1 MLERPKN
8 LRNNLQIVDLES
20 LIPKNHLLRKIDAAI
35 DFDRV
40 YDFVEHLYSAD
51 KGRPAVDPVMLVK
64 IVLIQHLFGIRSL
77 RQTVKEIEMN
87 IAYRWFLGLDI
98 VSPVPHF
105 STVSYAFATRFPSQV
120 FEDIFTWILEEAVS
134 KGFVDP
140 SIIFIDSTHIKANAN
155 KKKAKKVLARKT
167 ARAYEQQLRKEINED
182 RLKNGKKPIKGD
194 DNNDDDNESNEGS
207 DQTTSDTREVTVST
221 TDPDSGLFHKGE
233 HKVVFAYSAHMAC
246 DRNNF
251 ILGLEVTPGNVHD
264 SLVFDA
270 VYNTVVERFPEA
282 EIIAVD
288 AAYKTPWICK
298 KIIDDGRMPSTPYKR
313 PAGKKGFF
321 RPYEYVYD
329 EYYNCVICP
338 NNHVLT
344 YSTTNKNGYRE
355 FKSDPNVCRAC
366 PDLARCTTSRNHQKI
381 VTKHIWEAYVEQAE
395 DFRHSPAG
403 KASYALRGE
412 TIERIFADAKEKH
425 GMRYTFH
432 RGLVRV
438 LNWAKLKC
446 AAMNL
451 KKLALWAC

>member
-20 LIPKNHLLRKIDAAI
+20 LVPENHLLRKIDAAI

-134 KGFVDP
+134 RGFVDP

-155 KKKAKKVLARKT
+155 KKKAKKGLARKT
-167 ARAYEQQLRKEINED
+167 ARAYDQQLRKEINED
-182 RLKNGKKPIKGD
+182 RLKNGKKPLKDD
-194 DNNDDDNESNEGS
+194 DNNNDDENNEGS
-207 DQTTSDTREVTVST
+207 DQTPSDTREVTVST

-233 HKVVFAYSAHMAC
+233 HKVVFAYSAHIAC

-251 ILGLEVTPGNVHD
+251 IL
-264 SLVFDA
+264 
-270 VYNTVVERFPEA
+270 
-282 EIIAVD
+282 
-288 AAYKTPWICK
+288 
-298 KIIDDGRMPSTPYKR
+298 
-313 PAGKKGFF
+313 
-321 RPYEYVYD
+321 
-329 EYYNCVICP
+329 
-338 NNHVLT
+338 
-344 YSTTNKNGYRE
+344 
-355 FKSDPNVCRAC
+355 
-366 PDLARCTTSRNHQKI
+366 DL
-381 VTKHIWEAYVEQAE
+381 
-395 DFRHSPAG
+395 
-403 KASYALRGE
+403 
-412 TIERIFADAKEKH
+412 
-425 GMRYTFH
+425 
-432 RGLVRV
+432 
-438 LNWAKLKC
+438 
-446 AAMNL
+446 
-451 KKLALWAC
+451 